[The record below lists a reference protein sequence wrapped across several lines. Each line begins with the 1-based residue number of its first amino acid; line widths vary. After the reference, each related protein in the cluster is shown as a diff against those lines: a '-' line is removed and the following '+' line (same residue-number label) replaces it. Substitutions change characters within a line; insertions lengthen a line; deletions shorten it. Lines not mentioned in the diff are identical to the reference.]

1 MITCPC
7 CARGMLMYAQKGRA
21 YWFCPDC
28 RQEMPDLLS
37 VMMTANQA
45 RHKVKSLSSPLLPE
59 LLPEPAELH

>member
-1 MITCPC
+1 
-7 CARGMLMYAQKGRA
+7 MYAQKGRA